1 MYKLKNSYIDNMI
14 AAKVSKSEIAFL
26 LYIAVGQNE
35 SGKVY
40 SVYYKDVCEALSIS
54 IQKFY
59 DILTSLSEKSL
70 IRYEKE
76 NPADFVVELVGN
88 DFSNKDF
95 SCGYLNVASKEFRS
109 KKFTELKAGSQ
120 LLYLYTQRLLN
131 GKHMGVLKFYE
142 DFCEMFQVTR
152 KTLQIYVQQL
162 KEAHLLFIS
171 KKRNKAYHY
180 EMTMRKSTCLDKKGA
195 IPNEKSGYIE
205 NIRKMLIA
213 NFKQYIQDSSDK
225 SLSDIAALAGSK
237 RAENHSNFISLIVA
251 SVRASVKRQKDDK
264 KKEIKINAALV
275 NKCLTGAIERF
286 YANQSTEQDAE
297 IAALLSSG
305 R

>member
-59 DILTSLSEKSL
+59 DILTSLSEKNL

-88 DFSNKDF
+88 DFSDKDF

-237 RAENHSNFISLIVA
+237 RAEKHSNFISLIVA
-251 SVRASVKRQKDDK
+251 SVRVSVKRQKDDK

>member
-59 DILTSLSEKSL
+59 DILTSLSEKNL
-70 IRYEKE
+70 IRFEKE

-88 DFSNKDF
+88 DFSEKDF
-95 SCGYLNVASKEFRS
+95 SCGYLNVASKEFQS
-109 KKFTELKAGSQ
+109 KKFTKLKAGAQ

-142 DFCEMFQVTR
+142 EFCEMFQVTR

-180 EMTMRKSTCLDKKGA
+180 EMTMRKSTCLDKKGI

-205 NIRKMLIA
+205 NIRKLLIA
-213 NFKQYIQDSSDK
+213 NFKQYIEDSSDK
-225 SLSDIAALAGSK
+225 ALSDIANLAGNK
-237 RAENHSNFISLIVA
+237 RAKEYPNFVSLIVTSVKA
-251 SVRASVKRQKDDK
+251 SIKRQKDDK
-264 KKEIKINAALV
+264 KKEVKINAALV
-275 NKCLTGAIERF
+275 NKCLTEAIERF
-286 YANQSTEQDAE
+286 CANQISNPDTERAE
-297 IAALLSSG
+297 LLSYG